1 MRRSYAF
8 LAGFLAPLTAL
19 GATIALGGCTPTSL
33 VAQPD
38 IVMKSAVPPATL
50 APCIAQD
57 LGRQMRDIRPKV
69 VYYRGIHEIS
79 VNSPRGD
86 LLAFLTVEDDW
97 ASGSVVSFY
106 NGDLYWPNRTTS
118 GMFPDVAR
126 DNWHRAENA
135 VLACQ
140 PQAATRPAVKNGAVM
155 PPPPAM
161 PVSQVSNGSTLK
173 PLTAKPLAPLQLG
186 PASAP

>member
-1 MRRSYAF
+1 MRCSYAI
-8 LAGFLAPLTAL
+8 LAGFLAL
-19 GATIALGGCTPTSL
+19 GATIALAGCTPTSL

-50 APCIAQD
+50 ALCIAQD
-57 LGRQMRDIRPKV
+57 LGRQMRDARPRL

-97 ASGSVVSFY
+97 ANGSVVSFY
-106 NGDLYWPNRTTS
+106 NGDLYWPDRTTS

-135 VLACQ
+135 VIACQ
-140 PQAATRPAVKNGAVM
+140 PRAATRPAVKTGAVM
-155 PPPPAM
+155 PPPPAV
-161 PVSQVSNGSTLK
+161 PVSQVGNGSTLK
-173 PLTAKPLAPLQLG
+173 PLAAKPLAPLQLG
-186 PASAP
+186 PANTTP

>member
-8 LAGFLAPLTAL
+8 LAGFLTVL
-19 GATIALGGCTPTSL
+19 GAIALGGCTPTSL

-38 IVMKSAVPPATL
+38 MVMKSAVPPAVL

-57 LGRQMRDIRPKV
+57 LGRQMRDPRPKLA
-69 VYYRGIHEIS
+69 YYRGIHEIS

-86 LLAFLTVEDDW
+86 LLAFLTVEQDW
-97 ASGSVVSFY
+97 ASGSIVSFY

-140 PQAATRPAVKNGAVM
+140 PQAATRPAVKTGAVM
-155 PPPPAM
+155 PAPQAV
-161 PVSQVSNGSTLK
+161 PVSQVGTGSTLK

-186 PASAP
+186 PPATTP

>member
-1 MRRSYAF
+1 MRQSYAF
-8 LAGFLAPLTAL
+8 IAGFLAAITLA
-19 GATIALGGCTPTSL
+19 GCTPTSL

-57 LGRQMRDIRPKV
+57 LGRQLRDSRPKL

-79 VNSPRGD
+79 VSSPRGD
-86 LLAFLTVEDDW
+86 LLAFLTVEQDW
-97 ASGSVVSFY
+97 ANGSIVSFY

-140 PQAATRPAVKNGAVM
+140 PQTATRPAAVKTGAIM
-155 PPPPAM
+155 PPPPAV
-161 PVSQVSNGSTLK
+161 PVSEVGGGSGLK
-173 PLTAKPLAPLQLG
+173 PLAAKPLAPLQLG
-186 PASAP
+186 PANP

>member
-8 LAGFLAPLTAL
+8 LAGFLAPLVL
-19 GATIALGGCTPTSL
+19 GATLALGGCTPTSL

-50 APCIAQD
+50 APCIAQEV
-57 LGRQMRDIRPKV
+57 GRQMRDARPKL

-86 LLAFLTVEDDW
+86 LLAFLTVEQDW
-97 ASGSVVSFY
+97 ASGSIVSFY
-106 NGDLYWPNRTTS
+106 NGDLYWPNRSTS

-126 DNWHRAENA
+126 DNGHRAENA
-135 VLACQ
+135 VIACQ
-140 PQAATRPAVKNGAVM
+140 PQAATPPAVKPGAVM

-186 PASAP
+186 PATTP